1 MQWGSQ
7 QGQDN
12 LKQSESTYAVNQS
25 PEPTAARAGDC
36 SRSRRLADVT
46 VKITWGGQVREE
58 SLHLSP
64 NEYQQEQN

>member
-1 MQWGSQ
+1 VALQEAEIHLGFDIAEAQ
-7 QGQDN
+7 FDFPTLPIKLGQLLGRA
-12 LKQSESTYAVNQS
+12 LKLVLQRGEQ
-25 PEPTAARAGDC
+25 
-36 SRSRRLADVT
+36 